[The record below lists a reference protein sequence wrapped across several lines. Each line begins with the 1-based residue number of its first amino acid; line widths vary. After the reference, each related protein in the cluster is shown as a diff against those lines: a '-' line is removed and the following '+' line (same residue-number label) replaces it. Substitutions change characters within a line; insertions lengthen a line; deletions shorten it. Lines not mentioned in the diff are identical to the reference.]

1 MATLKDVA
9 KLANVDAST
18 VSRTLNN
25 NSYVHEDTRRRV
37 MEAVE
42 QLSYKPNLLA
52 QGLRKGKRQS
62 IGVII
67 PSISLSIFSDI
78 VQVIER
84 EATKLGYRIIIC
96 ISDDDPEIEKE
107 YIERLRNGLVDGI
120 IIASTGKNNA
130 ALRNIQNSGIA
141 VIQLIRKQDK
151 TLSSIVANYRSSAY
165 EAVKYLVS
173 RGCKK
178 IGLINGSMK
187 VLPYIERCEGYKQAI
202 QEFGLEAYVI
212 ESKSK
217 KESYFE
223 DGYTGAKKLLEKDPD
238 IDGIIVAADMHGI
251 GVIRYLKEQKIVIP
265 DQIKVMS
272 LTGHSIGGM
281 LETAMTSVELP
292 SQEIGELI
300 TKSIVKDIEAPK
312 NVKRIPVHQELGV
325 SLVERE
331 TT

>member
-84 EATKLGYRIIIC
+84 EASKLGYRIIIC

-251 GVIRYLKEQKIVIP
+251 GVIRYLKEQKIAIP

>member
-96 ISDDDPEIEKE
+96 SSDDDPDIEKE

-151 TLSSIVANYRSSAY
+151 TLSSIVANYRS
-165 EAVKYLVS
+165 
-173 RGCKK
+173 
-178 IGLINGSMK
+178 
-187 VLPYIERCEGYKQAI
+187 
-202 QEFGLEAYVI
+202 
-212 ESKSK
+212 
-217 KESYFE
+217 
-223 DGYTGAKKLLEKDPD
+223 
-238 IDGIIVAADMHGI
+238 
-251 GVIRYLKEQKIVIP
+251 
-265 DQIKVMS
+265 
-272 LTGHSIGGM
+272 
-281 LETAMTSVELP
+281 
-292 SQEIGELI
+292 
-300 TKSIVKDIEAPK
+300 
-312 NVKRIPVHQELGV
+312 
-325 SLVERE
+325 
-331 TT
+331 

>member
-223 DGYTGAKKLLEKDPD
+223 DGYTGAKKLLEKDPE

-251 GVIRYLKEQKIVIP
+251 GVIRYLKEQKIAIP

-312 NVKRIPVHQELGV
+312 NGKRIPVHQELGV
-325 SLVERE
+325 TLVERE

>member
-1 MATLKDVA
+1 
-9 KLANVDAST
+9 
-18 VSRTLNN
+18 
-25 NSYVHEDTRRRV
+25 
-37 MEAVE
+37 
-42 QLSYKPNLLA
+42 
-52 QGLRKGKRQS
+52 
-62 IGVII
+62 
-67 PSISLSIFSDI
+67 
-78 VQVIER
+78 
-84 EATKLGYRIIIC
+84 
-96 ISDDDPEIEKE
+96 
-107 YIERLRNGLVDGI
+107 
-120 IIASTGKNNA
+120 
-130 ALRNIQNSGIA
+130 
-141 VIQLIRKQDK
+141 
-151 TLSSIVANYRSSAY
+151 
-165 EAVKYLVS
+165 
-173 RGCKK
+173 
-178 IGLINGSMK
+178 MK

-202 QEFGLEAYVI
+202 QEFELEAYVI

-251 GVIRYLKEQKIVIP
+251 GVIRYLKEQKIAIP

>member
-165 EAVKYLVS
+165 EAVRYLVS

-202 QEFGLEAYVI
+202 QEFGLETYVI

-292 SQEIGELI
+292 SQQIGELI

>member
-141 VIQLIRKQDK
+141 IIQLIRKQDK

>member
-223 DGYTGAKKLLEKDPD
+223 DGYTGAKKLLEKDPN

-251 GVIRYLKEQKIVIP
+251 GVIRYLKEQKIAIP

>member
-1 MATLKDVA
+1 
-9 KLANVDAST
+9 
-18 VSRTLNN
+18 
-25 NSYVHEDTRRRV
+25 

-178 IGLINGSMK
+178 IGLIKGSMK

-251 GVIRYLKEQKIVIP
+251 GVIRYLKEQKIAIP

-292 SQEIGELI
+292 SQQIGELI

>member
-251 GVIRYLKEQKIVIP
+251 GVIRYLKEQKITIP

>member
-25 NSYVHEDTRRRV
+25 NSYVHEDTRKRV

-151 TLSSIVANYRSSAY
+151 TLSSIVANYHSSAY
-165 EAVKYLVS
+165 EAVRYLVS

-212 ESKSK
+212 DSGAK

-251 GVIRYLKEQKIVIP
+251 GVIRYLKEQKIAIP

-292 SQEIGELI
+292 SQQIGELI
-300 TKSIVKDIEAPK
+300 TKSIIKDIEAPK
-312 NVKRIPVHQELGV
+312 NGKRIPVHQELGV
-325 SLVERE
+325 TLVERE

>member
-130 ALRNIQNSGIA
+130 ALRNIQNNGIA

-165 EAVKYLVS
+165 EAVRYLVS

-187 VLPYIERCEGYKQAI
+187 VLPYIERCKGYKQAI

-251 GVIRYLKEQKIVIP
+251 GVIRYLKEQKITIP

-325 SLVERE
+325 TLVERE

>member
-165 EAVKYLVS
+165 EAVRYLVS

-251 GVIRYLKEQKIVIP
+251 GVIRYLKEQKIAIP

-312 NVKRIPVHQELGV
+312 NGKRIPVHQELGV

>member
-187 VLPYIERCEGYKQAI
+187 VLPYIERCEGYRQAV
-202 QEFGLEAYVI
+202 QELGLEAYTI
-212 ESKSK
+212 DFGSK

-223 DGYTGAKKLLEKDPD
+223 DGYEGAKKLLNDDPS

-251 GVIRYLKEQKIVIP
+251 GAIRYLKEAGIKIP
-265 DQIKVMS
+265 DQVKVMS

-300 TKSIVKDIEAPK
+300 TRNIVHDIESPK
-312 NVKRIPVHQELGV
+312 NSKKKPVHHELGV
-325 SLVERE
+325 TLIERE

>member
-251 GVIRYLKEQKIVIP
+251 GVIRYLKEQKIAIP

>member
-25 NSYVHEDTRRRV
+25 NSYVHEDTRKRV

-165 EAVKYLVS
+165 EAVRYLVS

-212 ESKSK
+212 DSKSK

-251 GVIRYLKEQKIVIP
+251 GVIRYLKEQKIAIP

-292 SQEIGELI
+292 SQQIGELI

-312 NVKRIPVHQELGV
+312 NGKRIPVHQELGV
-325 SLVERE
+325 TLVERE

>member
-165 EAVKYLVS
+165 EAVRYLVS

-223 DGYTGAKKLLEKDPD
+223 DGYTGAKKLLEKDPN

-251 GVIRYLKEQKIVIP
+251 GVIRYLKEQKIAIP

>member
-84 EATKLGYRIIIC
+84 EASKLGYRIIIC

-217 KESYFE
+217 KEAYFE

-238 IDGIIVAADMHGI
+238 IDGIIVAAAMHGI
-251 GVIRYLKEQKIVIP
+251 GVIRFL
-265 DQIKVMS
+265 
-272 LTGHSIGGM
+272 
-281 LETAMTSVELP
+281 
-292 SQEIGELI
+292 
-300 TKSIVKDIEAPK
+300 
-312 NVKRIPVHQELGV
+312 
-325 SLVERE
+325 
-331 TT
+331 

>member
-151 TLSSIVANYRSSAY
+151 TLSSIVANYRSSAH

-251 GVIRYLKEQKIVIP
+251 GVIRYLKEQKIAIP

>member
-165 EAVKYLVS
+165 EAVRYLVS

-251 GVIRYLKEQKIVIP
+251 GVIRYLKEQKIAIP

>member
-202 QEFGLEAYVI
+202 QAFGLEAYVI
-212 ESKSK
+212 DSKSK

-251 GVIRYLKEQKIVIP
+251 GVIRYLKEQKIAIP

-292 SQEIGELI
+292 SQQIGELI

-312 NVKRIPVHQELGV
+312 NGKRIPVHQELGV
-325 SLVERE
+325 TLVERE

>member
-165 EAVKYLVS
+165 EAVRYLVS

-202 QEFGLEAYVI
+202 REFGLEAYVI

-251 GVIRYLKEQKIVIP
+251 GVIRYLKEQKIAIP

-292 SQEIGELI
+292 SQQIGELI

-312 NVKRIPVHQELGV
+312 NGKRIPVHQELGV
-325 SLVERE
+325 TLVERE